1 MENIEM
7 ILESNPRKTK
17 SHVLSNDGF
26 HFYLSQD
33 EFDGKV
39 INEIIAFINGIRS
52 KYKNNQLPIH
62 LDLGEVTISDK
73 LTYVMLESLCYL
85 LIEKYRYK
93 VHLNW
98 RPENKIHTFGVY
110 SSPLLMLKYK
120 DYSKLNEFQSK
131 FKYDTYK
138 NHYRKVV
145 DQSKRNYL
153 GILMSDINTFLTAN
167 NISLENREQL
177 SEVVAE
183 LVGNAGE
190 HGQSDCLVDID
201 VTEAFTKNVDGVDQ
215 PEDYIGINIAILNF
229 SSKNLNADL
238 KLKIQNNIEDK
249 RYLKLR
255 EAYNYHKENFTE
267 NYGEEDFWNLGCLQ
281 HKISGSLEKISSG
294 GTGSTVLIRSLQEKA
309 DANKC
314 YLISGKRALYLIR
327 DYLEFDDKEKM
338 WLGFNKTADFFNDIP
353 EEEVVA
359 PCAIN
364 FPGTAYN
371 LTFVMKEEEV
381 K

>member
-1 MENIEM
+1 M
-7 ILESNPRKTK
+7 
-17 SHVLSNDGF
+17 
-26 HFYLSQD
+26 
-33 EFDGKV
+33 
-39 INEIIAFINGIRS
+39 
-52 KYKNNQLPIH
+52 
-62 LDLGEVTISDK
+62 
-73 LTYVMLESLCYL
+73 
-85 LIEKYRYK
+85 
-93 VHLNW
+93 
-98 RPENKIHTFGVY
+98 
-110 SSPLLMLKYK
+110 
-120 DYSKLNEFQSK
+120 
-131 FKYDTYK
+131 
-138 NHYRKVV
+138 
-145 DQSKRNYL
+145 
-153 GILMSDINTFLTAN
+153 
-167 NISLENREQL
+167 
-177 SEVVAE
+177 
-183 LVGNAGE
+183 
-190 HGQSDCLVDID
+190 
-201 VTEAFTKNVDGVDQ
+201 
-215 PEDYIGINIAILNF
+215 
-229 SSKNLNADL
+229 
-238 KLKIQNNIEDK
+238 KIQNNIEDK

>member
-1 MENIEM
+1 M

-98 RPENKIHTFGVY
+98 KPENKIHTFGVY

-138 NHYRKVV
+138 KHYRKVV

-201 VTEAFTKNVDGVDQ
+201 VTDAFTKNVDGVDQ

>member
-1 MENIEM
+1 M

>member
-1 MENIEM
+1 M

-17 SHVLSNDGF
+17 SHALSNDGF

-73 LTYVMLESLCYL
+73 LTYIMLESLCYL

-98 RPENKIHTFGVY
+98 KPENKIHTFGVY

-120 DYSKLNEFQSK
+120 DYSKLKEFQSK

-145 DQSKRNYL
+145 NQSKRNYL

-201 VTEAFTKNVDGVDQ
+201 VTEVFKKNVDGVDQ

-229 SSKNLNADL
+229 SNKNLNADL

>member
-1 MENIEM
+1 M

-17 SHVLSNDGF
+17 SHALSNDGF

-39 INEIIAFINGIRS
+39 INEIIAFINGIRL

-73 LTYVMLESLCYL
+73 LTYIMLESLCYL

-98 RPENKIHTFGVY
+98 KPENKIHTFGVY

-120 DYSKLNEFQSK
+120 DYSKLKEFQSK

-145 DQSKRNYL
+145 NQSKRNYL

-201 VTEAFTKNVDGVDQ
+201 VTEVFKKNVDGVDQ

-229 SSKNLNADL
+229 SNKNLNADL